1 MSGFNVRY
9 IEPLSLDEIYRLGYQ
24 QHLKEQQSFSNSFR
38 LNIEKLRLT
47 FRQILN
53 SSSLQQKGL
62 ILALL
67 TGDESLLS
75 DETQLQFKQLEL
87 VIYWRSQ
94 AHMCSF
100 LPLCYLGHVINLS
113 VVIILK
119 FTYGNRNRF

>member
-75 DETQLQFKQLEL
+75 DETQLQFKQLGISHL
-87 VIYWRSQ
+87 LAIYVLI
-94 AHMCSF
+94 